1 LHLAPGIL
9 HLAPGIR
16 HHIHMKTYALVT
28 LGCKV
33 NQYEGDRLKAQLT
46 GLTNVPFGGAADL
59 FIINACSVTAEA
71 EAKARQL
78 VNRAK
83 RTAPDALV
91 VLTGCWPKAQ
101 TDNFRSLGV
110 DLFFD
115 NAAKADLVKSLP
127 LRGAIR
133 SPATVNTVVTTRTR
147 AFVKVQ
153 DGCDQFCS
161 YCSIPLFRGRLASR
175 PSDAVIGEIAAM
187 VNAGVP
193 EVVLTGIH
201 LGKYGVD
208 IGGGGS
214 DLVGLINAILKATA
228 LPRLR
233 ISSIEPLEVTDELI
247 GLLAVEARLAKHLH
261 IPLQSGSDKIL
272 AAMNRNYSAGEYLSL
287 VKKLRKDLP
296 DIGLTT
302 DIIVGFPGESEAD
315 FLATLATI
323 MEAAFSRLHIFK
335 FSARP
340 DTAAASLPGRISP
353 AAKKERAARLK
364 EIGSALSADF
374 AARFIG
380 RHISVVVERS
390 QKGRQNGLT
399 SQYVR
404 AKFERAPDISDNP
417 FDAVG
422 IKTEADVLIA
432 RKNNG

>member
-1 LHLAPGIL
+1 
-9 HLAPGIR
+9 
-16 HHIHMKTYALVT
+16 MKTYALVT

-46 GLTNVPFGGAADL
+46 GLTNVPFGRAADL
-59 FIINACSVTAEA
+59 FIINTCSVTAEA

-115 NAAKADLVKSLP
+115 NTAKADLVKSLP

-133 SPATVNTVVTTRTR
+133 SPATANIAVTIRTR

-175 PSDAVIGEIAAM
+175 PSDAVIGEIAAI

-208 IGGGGS
+208 IGDGS

-233 ISSIEPLEVTDELI
+233 LSSIEPLEVTDELI

-261 IPLQSGSDKIL
+261 IPLQSGSDSIL
-272 AAMNRNYSAGEYLSL
+272 AAMNRNYSAGAYLSL

-315 FLATLATI
+315 FQATSATI
-323 MEAAFSRLHIFK
+323 KEAAFSRLHIFK
-335 FSARP
+335 YSARP
-340 DTAAASLPGRISP
+340 DTAAASLPDRISP

-390 QKGRQNGLT
+390 QRGRQNGLT

-404 AKFERAPDISDNP
+404 AKFEQAPDIADNP
-417 FDAVG
+417 LDAVG
-422 IKTEADVLIA
+422 IKTESDILIA
-432 RKNNG
+432 RENNG